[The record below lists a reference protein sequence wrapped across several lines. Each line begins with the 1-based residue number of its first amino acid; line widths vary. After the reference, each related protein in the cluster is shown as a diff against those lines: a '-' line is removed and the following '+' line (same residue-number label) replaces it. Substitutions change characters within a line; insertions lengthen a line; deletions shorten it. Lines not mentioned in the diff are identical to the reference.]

1 MVGLSDNRH
10 YLRGRWGARMTAPNR
25 PRRTKMT
32 TKQIDALLARHAKLR
47 AAHSEAFAAVE
58 TSDAPTDSIE
68 AKRLAKRRD
77 AAYAKLAPVAAKLR
91 EQGYALAHDD
101 STPVPPAAP
110 AAESAPGP
118 KGFID
123 AALMERVI
131 ALRQEGKTMKEIG
144 PLVGVK
150 ATAYLAK
157 KVKETY
163 APDALARPAAE
174 PEPAKE
180 A

>member
-1 MVGLSDNRH
+1 
-10 YLRGRWGARMTAPNR
+10 
-25 PRRTKMT
+25 MT

-47 AAHSEAFAAVE
+47 EAHSEAFAAVE
-58 TSDAPTDSIE
+58 TSDARADSAT

-77 AAYAKLAPVAAKLR
+77 AAFAKLAPVAAKLR
-91 EQGYALAHDD
+91 EAGYTLRHDD
-101 STPVPPAAP
+101 SAPVPPASEGEPAAAP
-110 AAESAPGP
+110 AASATGP

-131 ALRQEGKTMKEIG
+131 AFRHQGKTMKEIG

-157 KVKETY
+157 KIKEQY
-163 APDALARPAAE
+163 G
-174 PEPAKE
+174 
-180 A
+180 